1 MDSQS
6 NQNQEGIIYLNT
18 KRWYRSLKVL
28 YILILG
34 LTIGLSIPTAL
45 VFGWLQLILVAPLVV
60 LFILEIG
67 KRSLYYIVTGKV
79 FPNR

>member
-1 MDSQS
+1 MDVQN
-6 NQNQEGIIYLNT
+6 NQNQKNITYLNS
-18 KRWYRSLKVL
+18 KAWYRSLKVL

-45 VFGWLQLILVAPLVV
+45 VFGWLQLILIAPVVV